1 MISVL
6 YRVAHYK
13 CSIFCIVYLN
23 FRELEMLVD
32 NLNAGRPQCPV
43 GLNTLVVPRQAAP
56 C

>member
-6 YRVAHYK
+6 YRVPHYK
-13 CSIFCIVYLN
+13 CSIFLYFLLDC
-23 FRELEMLVD
+23 RELEMLVD